1 MIRHSTLSASGAGL
15 MALAALV
22 GAAIALYAYF
32 TPMTGVTGTPGAL
45 LVVVSSLALLAA
57 GVILW
62 LRSYGFVYWALIVL
76 GFLGVA
82 GTFAA
87 GWFLHE
93 WLLMAA
99 MAVVAVGLVL
109 ALFRRSTSAVEGN

>member
-1 MIRHSTLSASGAGL
+1 MKRHSTLSASGAGL
-15 MALAALV
+15 IALAALV
-22 GAAIALYAYF
+22 GAALALYAYL

-45 LVVVSSLALLAA
+45 LVVVSSLLLLIA

-62 LRSYGFVYWALIVL
+62 LRSYGWMYWTLIVL

-99 MAVVAVGLVL
+99 MAVVCVGLVL
-109 ALFRRSTSAVEGN
+109 ALFRRPSSAV